1 MKWPFFNDTY
11 KTDILIIINYFLF
24 IVLKSRKLLSLVVKV
39 VARVLDVS
47 NLFYYYYY
55 RYSLIKLRGFIIL
68 WLIFYY

>member
-47 NLFYYYYY
+47 NLFYYYY

>member
-1 MKWPFFNDTY
+1 MKWPFFNDIC
-11 KTDILIIINYFLF
+11 KTDILIIINYLLF
-24 IVLKSRKLLSLVVKV
+24 IVLKSRELLSSVFRV

-47 NLFYYYYY
+47 NLFYYYY